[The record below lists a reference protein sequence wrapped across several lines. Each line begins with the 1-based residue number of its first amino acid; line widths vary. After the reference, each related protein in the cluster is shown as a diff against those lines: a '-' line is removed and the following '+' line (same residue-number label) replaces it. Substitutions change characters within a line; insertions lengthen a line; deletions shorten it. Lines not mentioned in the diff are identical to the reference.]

1 MSEIHET
8 GTRLRIGDLL
18 VSRTYVYVIL
28 GHFKTTWDPYDT
40 GGREIPLELCLAMGF
55 CERTGGVTL
64 PRWETST
71 TYETIVDGD
80 RVWR

>member
-1 MSEIHET
+1 MSEIRET

-28 GHFKTTWDPYDT
+28 GHFKTKWDPYDT
-40 GGREIPLELCLAMGF
+40 GGREIPLELCLATGF
-55 CERTGGVTL
+55 CERTGGADL
-64 PRWETST
+64 PRWARTT
-71 TYETIVDGD
+71 TYETLVDGD